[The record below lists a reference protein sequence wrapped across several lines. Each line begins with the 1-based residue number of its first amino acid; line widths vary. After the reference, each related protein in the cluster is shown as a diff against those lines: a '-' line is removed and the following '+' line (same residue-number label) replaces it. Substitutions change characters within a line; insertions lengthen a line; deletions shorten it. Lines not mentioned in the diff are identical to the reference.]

1 MKGYI
6 LEACVDS
13 AESAVEAQKGG
24 ANRLAPC
31 ANLGIGGT
39 TPERALDEK
48 GRELTGTWGRTAW

>member
-24 ANRLAPC
+24 ANRLELC
-31 ANLGIGGT
+31 ANLVIGGT
-39 TPERALDEK
+39 TPERALYEK
-48 GRELTGTWGRTAW
+48 VR